1 MSSPL
6 SPALQALLS
15 HLIDYAGTFPPAGLP
30 CSAATGNYANYL
42 QSEHRWMLRWL
53 VVSAADQAKVPA
65 ELDGKLAVLSEVD
78 EPRAACIE
86 SKSILHATRPVYAE
100 VPLAQLAD
108 VKQAGCFAKMR
119 TGSIK
124 PEGIPLIEEV
134 ARFIITCADLKL
146 PFKATAGLH
155 HPVRA
160 VYPLTYE
167 ADAPRAVMHGF
178 LNVFLAATFAWHGDR
193 NIVPILAETD
203 SAAFRF
209 DDRAHWRARSLSVEQ
224 IQQARQQFAHAF
236 GSCSFE
242 EPIQDLQARGW
253 L

>member
-1 MSSPL
+1 MNSST
-6 SPALQALLS
+6 SPALQALLTN
-15 HLIDYAGTFPPAGLP
+15 LIDYAGTFPPAGLA
-30 CSAATGNYANYL
+30 CDAATGNYATYL
-42 QSEHRWMLRWL
+42 HSEHRWMLRWM
-53 VVSAADQAKVPA
+53 VVSAADLTKVPV
-65 ELDGKLAVLSEVD
+65 ELNGKLAVLSEVD
-78 EPRAACIE
+78 EVRAACIE
-86 SKSILHATRPVYAE
+86 SKSILKASRPVYAE
-100 VPLAQLAD
+100 VGLAKLPD

-124 PEGIPLIEEV
+124 PEGIPLLEEV
-134 ARFIITCADLKL
+134 AQFIITCAELKL

-160 VYPLTYE
+160 VNPLTYE
-167 ADAPRAVMHGF
+167 ANAPRAVMHGF
-178 LNVFLAATFAWHGDR
+178 LNVFLAAAFAWQGDR

-209 DDRAHWRARSLSVEQ
+209 DDRAYWRARSLSVEQ
-224 IQQARQQFAHAF
+224 IQQTRQQFAHAF

-242 EPIQDLQARGW
+242 EPILDLQARGW